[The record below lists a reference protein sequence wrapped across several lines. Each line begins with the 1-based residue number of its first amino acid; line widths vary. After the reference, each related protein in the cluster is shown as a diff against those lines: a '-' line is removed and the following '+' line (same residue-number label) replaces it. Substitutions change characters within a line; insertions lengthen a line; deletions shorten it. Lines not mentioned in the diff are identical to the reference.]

1 MVVTLP
7 RPRGKTVVLSGG
19 VGGARFAWGLAQFLP
34 PEDLTIIVNVGD
46 DFRHFGLYICPDLDI
61 VCYTLADMEHPEQGW
76 GLAGES
82 WRAMAMVEHLGGPTW
97 FRLGDGDLGTHLER
111 TRRLEEGHTL
121 SAITEDFCRAWGIAC
136 RVLPVTNDPVR
147 TVVLTR
153 EFGALPF
160 QEYFVKYR
168 TEPTV
173 VGFRFEGAEKA
184 YPAPGVIPA
193 LNEARVVLI
202 APSNPWVSIDPIL
215 AVPGIREALAGK
227 PVVAVSPIIGGRTV
241 KGPAA
246 KMYRELGIE
255 PSALAVARHY
265 RAFLQGFVIDVQ
277 DAALAP
283 QIEGEMGFPV
293 LITDTWMQPK
303 PKREQVARSV
313 WEFAYALV
321 SVYP

>member
-1 MVVTLP
+1 MDAVP

-19 VGGARFAWGLAQFLP
+19 VGGARFAWGLARFLP

-61 VCYTLADMEHPEQGW
+61 VCYTLADMEHPAQGW
-76 GLAGES
+76 GLADET
-82 WRAMAMVEHLGGPTW
+82 WNAMAMVERLQGPTW

-111 TRRLEEGHTL
+111 TRRLDQGHTL
-121 SAITEDFCRAWGIAC
+121 SAITEDFCRAWGVSP

-153 EFGALPF
+153 EYGPLPF

-168 TEPTV
+168 TQPTV
-173 VGFRFEGAEKA
+173 RGFRFEGAEQA

-193 LNEARVVLI
+193 IHEALVVII

-227 PVVAVSPIIGGRTV
+227 PVVAVSPIIGGETV

-246 KMYRELGIE
+246 KMYREMGIE

-265 RAFLQGFVIDVQ
+265 RDLLQGFVVDVR

-283 QIEGEMGFPV
+283 VIQRELGIPV

-303 PKREQVARSV
+303 PKRAQVARSV
-313 WEFAYALV
+313 WEFAHALART
-321 SVYP
+321 YP